1 MAAKL
6 IGKAIGAAGNVL
18 GIGGSAKAAVPAATP
33 AAKVGGPIVTKL
45 GGSAPVTKK
54 LRDKLTGQP
63 TILSDKLGN

>member
-18 GIGGSAKAAVPAATP
+18 GIGGGSKAAAPAAAP
-33 AAKVGGPIVTKL
+33 AAKASGPVVTKL
-45 GGSAPVTKK
+45 GGSAPVVKK
-54 LRDKLTGQP
+54 RDRLTGQP

>member
-6 IGKAIGAAGNVL
+6 IGKAIGAAGNIL
-18 GIGGSAKAAVPAATP
+18 GIGGGKATAPAASVPAAK
-33 AAKVGGPIVTKL
+33 ASGPIVTKL

-54 LRDKLTGQP
+54 LRDRLTGQP